1 MRNKMTTGDSAHPV
15 VRRVNQLVEGIM
27 NRHQRVYV
35 EAYEGEPVFRLSNG
49 RTITRSQLKQGSVDL
64 NDVRAYAE
72 RERHD
77 GLVSIGGNLFAEP
90 ANAMSMQ
97 VVSNLV
103 VDGGLNMIRDS
114 LIEMVE
120 QKLAGGAVTIPTAV
134 PTGMALG
141 RDANS
146 SGIAG
151 TTFTTSSANNLTATF
166 AAAYE
171 YATGFPQTT
180 AIVGEIAYKVE
191 FPGGAGNDG
200 SNGST
205 NGVDDLCQVA
215 QVPVVTEGPGTG
227 TSLGTISANATSII
241 NFNSNITLGA
251 ADTLDVTVLWDI
263 GT

>member
-15 VRRVNQLVEGIM
+15 VRRGNQLVEGIM

-72 RERHD
+72 HERHD

-103 VDGGLNMIRDS
+103 VNGGLNMIRDS

-120 QKLAGGAVTIPTAV
+120 QKLASGTVVIPSAV

-141 RDANS
+141 RGSGVAGTPFNTPTANTLT
-146 SGIAG
+146 
-151 TTFTTSSANNLTATF
+151 TTFT
-166 AAAYE
+166 AAYK
-171 YATGFPQTT
+171 YATGFPKTT
-180 AIVGEIAYKVE
+180 ANDGEVEYKVE
-191 FPGGAGNDG
+191 FPAGAGSGGA
-200 SNGST
+200 
-205 NGVDDLCQVA
+205 VDLCQVA
-215 QVPVVTEGPGTG
+215 QVPVTTEGGQG
-227 TSLGTISANATSII
+227 LGQFTPTATSII
-241 NFNSNITLGA
+241 NFGSAITLGA
-251 ADTLDVTVLWDI
+251 SDTLDVTVLWDI